1 VGRFIVRRLALMVIA
16 LWVVVT
22 VTFFLAHMI
31 PGGPFDREKPVP
43 EAIKKNL
50 EEKYHLNEP
59 MWKQYLLY
67 LNDIIHGD
75 LGPSFKYPDRT
86 VNDIIKESFPV
97 SAQLGFWAVLM
108 ATFVGISLGS
118 VSALHQG
125 ELIDS
130 FSMFFAILFISL
142 PSFVIAPI
150 FQYIFGVKLH
160 WLPVANWGSWKHM
173 ILPALSLALGPTAVI
188 ARLTR
193 ASMLEVLSND
203 YVKAARA
210 RGLSG
215 LRVLIVYALKNAL
228 IPVVTYLFPLIAAIF
243 TGSFV
248 VEKIFNIP
256 GLGRYYVTSIYNRDY
271 TVILG
276 VTVFYAA
283 FLILM
288 NLLADITYALLD
300 PRIRYE

>member
-1 VGRFIVRRLALMVIA
+1 MGRFIVRRLALMVIA

>member
-1 VGRFIVRRLALMVIA
+1 VE
-16 LWVVVT
+16 T
-22 VTFFLAHMI
+22 VFVLSW
-31 PGGPFDREKPVP
+31 R
-43 EAIKKNL
+43 
-50 EEKYHLNEP
+50 
-59 MWKQYLLY
+59 YLR
-67 LNDIIHGD
+67 GD

-97 SAQLGFWAVLM
+97 SAKLGFWAVFI
-108 ATFVGISLGS
+108 ATVLGVTLGS
-118 VSALHQG
+118 LSALHQG
-125 ELIDS
+125 GVIDS
-130 FSMFFAILFISL
+130 VSMFFAILFISL

-160 WLPVANWGSWKHM
+160 LLPVANWGTWRHM

-193 ASMLEVLSND
+193 ASMLEVLGND
-203 YVKAARA
+203 YVKAAKA
-210 RGLSG
+210 RGLHG

-283 FLILM
+283 FLIMM

>member
-1 VGRFIVRRLALMVIA
+1 MGRFILRRIALMLVA

-59 MWKQYLLY
+59 LWKQYILY
-67 LNDIIHGD
+67 LNDILHGD

-86 VNDIIKESFPV
+86 VNDIISESFPV
-97 SAQLGFWAVLM
+97 SAELGFWAVLI
-108 ATFVGISLGS
+108 ATVVGISLGS
-118 VSALHQG
+118 LSALHQG
-125 ELIDS
+125 GMIDS
-130 FSMFFAILFISL
+130 VSMFFAILFISL

-160 WLPVANWGSWKHM
+160 ILPVANWGSWKHL

-193 ASMLEVLSND
+193 ASMLEVLNND
-203 YVKAARA
+203 YVKAAKA
-210 RGLSG
+210 RGIPG

-288 NLLADITYALLD
+288 NLFADITYALLD

>member
-59 MWKQYLLY
+59 MWKQYILY

-97 SAQLGFWAVLM
+97 SAQLGFWAVLI

-118 VSALHQG
+118 ISALHQG
-125 ELIDS
+125 GLIDS

-160 WLPVANWGSWKHM
+160 WLPVANWGSWEHM

-203 YVKAARA
+203 YVKAAKA

>member
-1 VGRFIVRRLALMVIA
+1 MGRFIVRRIALMLVA

-50 EEKYHLNEP
+50 EEKYHLNAP

-67 LNDIIHGD
+67 LNDILHGD

-97 SAQLGFWAVLM
+97 SAQLGFWAVLI
-108 ATFVGISLGS
+108 ATVLGIYLGS
-118 VSALHQG
+118 ISALHQG
-125 ELIDS
+125 GLIDS

-150 FQYIFGVKLH
+150 FQYIFGVKWH
-160 WLPVANWGSWKHM
+160 ILPVANWGSWEHM
-173 ILPALSLALGPTAVI
+173 ILPSLSLALGPTAVI

-203 YVKAARA
+203 YVKAAKA
-210 RGLSG
+210 RGISG
-215 LRVLIVYALKNAL
+215 IRVLIIYALKNAL

>member
-1 VGRFIVRRLALMVIA
+1 MGRFIVRRLALMVIA

-59 MWKQYLLY
+59 MWKQYILY

-97 SAQLGFWAVLM
+97 SAQLGFWAVLI

-118 VSALHQG
+118 ISALHQG
-125 ELIDS
+125 GLIDS

-160 WLPVANWGSWKHM
+160 WLPVANWGSWEHM

-203 YVKAARA
+203 YVKAAKA

-215 LRVLIVYALKNAL
+215 FRVLIVYALKNAL

>member
-1 VGRFIVRRLALMVIA
+1 MLRFIVRRLSLMVVA

-43 EAIKKNL
+43 EVIKRNL
-50 EEKYHLNEP
+50 EAKYHLNEP
-59 MWKQYLLY
+59 LWKQYLFY
-67 LNDIIHGD
+67 LRDVIRGD

-97 SAQLGFWAVLM
+97 SAKLGFWAVFI
-108 ATFVGISLGS
+108 ATVLGVTLGS
-118 VSALHQG
+118 LSALHQG
-125 ELIDS
+125 GIIDS
-130 FSMFFAILFISL
+130 VSMFFAILFISL

-150 FQYIFGVKLH
+150 FQYVFGVKLH
-160 WLPVANWGSWKHM
+160 LLPVANWGTWRHM

-193 ASMLEVLSND
+193 ASMLEVLGND
-203 YVKAARA
+203 YVKAAKA
-210 RGLSG
+210 RGLHG
-215 LRVLIVYALKNAL
+215 LRVLVIYALKNAL

-248 VEKIFNIP
+248 VEKIFNVP

-283 FLILM
+283 FLIMM

>member
-1 VGRFIVRRLALMVIA
+1 MGRFIVRRLALMVIA

-59 MWKQYLLY
+59 MWKQYILY

-97 SAQLGFWAVLM
+97 SAQLGFWAVLI

-118 VSALHQG
+118 ISALHQG
-125 ELIDS
+125 GLIDS

-160 WLPVANWGSWKHM
+160 WLPVANWGSWEHM

-203 YVKAARA
+203 YVKAAKA

>member
-1 VGRFIVRRLALMVIA
+1 VGRFIVRRIALMLVA

-50 EEKYHLNEP
+50 EEKYHLNAP

-67 LNDIIHGD
+67 LNDILHGD

-97 SAQLGFWAVLM
+97 SAQLGFWAVLI
-108 ATFVGISLGS
+108 ATVLGIYLGS
-118 VSALHQG
+118 ISALHQG
-125 ELIDS
+125 GLIDS

-150 FQYIFGVKLH
+150 FQYIFGVKWH
-160 WLPVANWGSWKHM
+160 ILPVANWGSWEHM
-173 ILPALSLALGPTAVI
+173 ILPSLSLALGPTAVI

-203 YVKAARA
+203 YVKAAKA
-210 RGLSG
+210 RGISG
-215 LRVLIVYALKNAL
+215 IRVLIIYALKNAL

>member
-1 VGRFIVRRLALMVIA
+1 MVIA

-59 MWKQYLLY
+59 MWKQYILY

-97 SAQLGFWAVLM
+97 SAQLGFWAVLI

-118 VSALHQG
+118 ISALHQG
-125 ELIDS
+125 GLIDS

-160 WLPVANWGSWKHM
+160 WLPVANWGSWEHM

-203 YVKAARA
+203 YVKAAKA